1 MSGGA
6 GWVYIYGLGRW
17 AREDEGMKW
26 WEQAPGWAGLGR
38 DEGHGHGHGLSQL
51 LAFGLRTGTGTGKGT
66 VNKLAWRFF
75 LLPAHFQGKGK
86 GREWREGRSRIF
98 RAGVWIRGG
107 WMYRYIATMISG
119 WLGGWE
125 VGGLGACAYH
135 TFTSHHV
142 DLHTHVRGDSLAC
155 LNEGNRN
162 FRWSVCCIA
171 PCWRGLK
178 TRQVLGKGARVSGCS
193 HT

>member
-162 FRWSVCCIA
+162 FR
-171 PCWRGLK
+171 
-178 TRQVLGKGARVSGCS
+178 
-193 HT
+193 